1 MIHTVYNKLVKE
13 GVIVPEP
20 EREPPKIPLDFNWA
34 RKLGLIRKPA
44 SFVSTIS
51 DDRTYSIT
59 MFVLTIIIFQGGEEL
74 TYAGVPI
81 SKVFEENIG
90 IGGVLSLVRLC
101 FAKFISSSNPIV

>member
-51 DDRTYSIT
+51 DDRT
-59 MFVLTIIIFQGGEEL
+59 
-74 TYAGVPI
+74 
-81 SKVFEENIG
+81 
-90 IGGVLSLVRLC
+90 
-101 FAKFISSSNPIV
+101 